1 MSDQF
6 QLYFAILQRY
16 FGIGIATFVAL
27 QPLLILLTSAAH
39 AIEVQGRSRGWAKVQ
54 ACGYWVAKVAGT
66 FAAVDMRNVQR
77 VTGKVFVILAQV
89 LDTWASKEAKTK
101 AVTRAM
107 DDAGR
112 MLCLALALG
121 AVASGCA
128 GTLEDSRGRI
138 SPALTLPRTVEVS
151 KRCQSLSDQN
161 KWFKVGAATS
171 GVLAGS
177 SGLTAWPVQDG
188 DVERALFISAG
199 VLGVAATGL
208 TLLQAETA
216 SQYVAEGCAK

>member
-1 MSDQF
+1 MTQYLTEQNITTAVLICSALCTVASGLL
-6 QLYFAILQRY
+6 QLLGKTTASN
-16 FGIGIATFVAL
+16 FVGAL
-27 QPLLILLTSAAH
+27 PTTLHLGPVVSLLLD
-39 AIEVQGRSRGWAKVQ
+39 WAK
-54 ACGYWVAKVAGT
+54 
-66 FAAVDMRNVQR
+66 RNR
-77 VTGKVFVILAQV
+77 EL
-89 LDTWASKEAKTK
+89 ASKLTK
-101 AVTRAM
+101 VSIAFLV
-107 DDAGR
+107 
-112 MLCLALALG
+112 LG
-121 AVASGCA
+121 MSGCA